1 LLKQKKFLI
10 GGIIILIAIGVLS
23 FMAFKGAATYYYT
36 VSEVITQ
43 KSSMV
48 DKNIRVAGKVVEGSL
63 VQEKS
68 NNTINF
74 VLTDTVD
81 LTKTIQIS
89 YKGAV
94 PDAFKEG
101 NDAVVEGQ
109 LSGSNIFKAQQIIVK
124 CPSKYVPKE

>member
-10 GGIIILIAIGVLS
+10 GGIIILIAVGVLS

-36 VSEVITQ
+36 VSEVINQ
-43 KSSMV
+43 KNSMV
-48 DKNIRVAGKVVEGSL
+48 DQNIRVAGRVVEGSL
-63 VQEKS
+63 VREQS
-68 NNTINF
+68 SNTIDF

-81 LTKTIQIS
+81 LTKTLHIT

-109 LSGSNIFKAQQIIVK
+109 LSDSSLFKAQQIIVK